1 MDKKQAEIVKR
12 IFREY
17 MQGKSLQQIANSLMA
32 DKILTA
38 TGNPKQRP
46 QSIKKIL
53 QNEKYIGEA
62 LLQKTYTVDFLTMSW
77 SGF

>member
-38 TGNPKQRP
+38 TGNPK
-46 QSIKKIL
+46 
-53 QNEKYIGEA
+53 
-62 LLQKTYTVDFLTMSW
+62 
-77 SGF
+77 